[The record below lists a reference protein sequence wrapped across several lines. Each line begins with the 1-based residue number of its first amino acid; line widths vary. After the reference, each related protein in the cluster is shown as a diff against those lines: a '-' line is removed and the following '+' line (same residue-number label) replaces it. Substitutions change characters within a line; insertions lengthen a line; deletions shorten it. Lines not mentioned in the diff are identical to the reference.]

1 MSRKVALWIVAGV
14 VGTLVV
20 LTIVAAAGSRTER
33 LRKLVVATLE
43 DRLDSNVELD
53 SFSVDLFPAVTV
65 HGAGLR
71 IRLRQITDPSIPPL
85 IAIDSFTV
93 HCGIIDLLRR
103 PRRFKHVSL
112 EKLVINIPPGGIK
125 GERRDDDQP
134 NSRREAS
141 TAPPSAGAP
150 PAPPPP
156 SNRGRKDSRTESPIV
171 VDELIADGALLRII
185 PRRADK
191 EPKEFAIQ
199 ALTMRTLG
207 IGEQMPFKATLTNPI
222 PKGLIE
228 TNGTFGPWQKEDPG
242 ATPLGGKYS
251 FQKAD
256 LGTIKGIGGILNST
270 GTFDGELG
278 RIGVKGTTQTPD
290 FHVDTSKQPV
300 ALETTFEAVVDGT
313 NGDTFLTGVTAKF
326 LQTTVFAKGA
336 VTGTKGVKGRTTS
349 LDVAIKD
356 GRIEDLLRLAVKGE
370 KPLMVGRVALH
381 TGFKL
386 PPGERDVMEKLM
398 LDGAFDVGA
407 AQFTNPG
414 VQDKLSGMSQRARGL
429 DPNQKDGDVVSD
441 LSGTFKLRN
450 GSLSFTDLAFAL
462 PGAKV
467 QLHGSFGLRSEAIDF
482 AGTLRMD
489 ATISEAAGG
498 GVKGFFLKAIDPLF
512 KKKGAGALIPIRVG
526 GTKDKPEFG
535 LDVGRVFKS
544 K

>member
-1 MSRKVALWIVAGV
+1 MSRKVALWIVVAV
-14 VGTLVV
+14 VGTLLV
-20 LTIVAAAGSRTER
+20 LTILAAAGSRTEP

-43 DRLDSNVELD
+43 ERLDSNVELD

-65 HGAGLR
+65 RGAGLK
-71 IRLRQITDPSIPPL
+71 IRLRRVTDPNIAPL
-85 IAIDSFTV
+85 IVIDNFTV
-93 HCGIIDLLRR
+93 HCGIVDLLRR
-103 PRRFKHVSL
+103 PRRFKHVTL
-112 EKLVINIPPGGIK
+112 EKLVVNIPPGGLK
-125 GERRDDDQP
+125 GARRDDDP
-134 NSRREAS
+134 SGPRREAP
-141 TAPPSAGAP
+141 AAPSAGAP
-150 PAPPPP
+150 PPPPPP
-156 SNRGRKDSRTESPIV
+156 SNPGGSDSRTESPIL

-191 EPKEFAIQ
+191 QPKEFAIQ
-199 ALTMRTLG
+199 ALTMHTLG
-207 IGEQMPFKATLTNPI
+207 IGEQMPFKATLTNPL

-228 TNGTFGPWQKEDPG
+228 TKGTFGPWQTEDPG
-242 ATPLGGKYS
+242 STPLGGEYS

-256 LGTIKGIGGILNST
+256 LDTIKGIGGILNST
-270 GTFDGELG
+270 GIFDGELG

-290 FHVDTSKQPV
+290 FHLDISRQPV
-300 ALETTFEAVVDGT
+300 ALDTTFEAVVDGT
-313 NGDTFLTGVTAKF
+313 NGNTFLTGVTAKF

-336 VTGTKGVKGRTTS
+336 VTGTKGVKGRTTA

-356 GRIEDLLRLAVKGE
+356 GRIEDLLRLAVKGD
-370 KPLMVGRVALH
+370 KPLMVGRVGLH
-381 TGFKL
+381 TLFKL

-414 VQDKLSGMSQRARGL
+414 VQEKLSGMSQRARGL
-429 DPNQKDGDVVSD
+429 DPAEKDGNVVSG
-441 LSGTFKLRN
+441 LSGTFKLRD

-462 PGAKV
+462 PGATV
-467 QLHGSFGLRSEAIDF
+467 QLHGSYGLRSEALDF

-512 KKKGAGALIPIRVG
+512 KKKGAGALIPIKIG
-526 GTKDKPEFG
+526 GTKDKPAFG
-535 LDVGRVFKS
+535 LDVGRVFNS

>member
-1 MSRKVALWIVAGV
+1 MSRKVALWIVVAV
-14 VGTLVV
+14 VGTLLV
-20 LTIVAAAGSRTER
+20 LTILAAAGSRTEP

-65 HGAGLR
+65 RGAGLK
-71 IRLRQITDPSIPPL
+71 IRLRRVTDPSIAPL
-85 IAIDSFTV
+85 IVIDSFTV
-93 HCGIIDLLRR
+93 HCGILDLVRR
-103 PRRFKHVSL
+103 PRRFKHVAL
-112 EKLVINIPPGGIK
+112 DKLVVNIPPGGLK
-125 GERRDDDQP
+125 GARNDDARSEP
-134 NSRREAS
+134 RREGS

-150 PAPPPP
+150 PTPRPP
-156 SNRGRKDSRTESPIV
+156 SDPNRKDTSAESPIV

-191 EPKEFAIQ
+191 QPKEFAIQ
-199 ALTMRTLG
+199 ALTMHTLG
-207 IGEQMPFKATLTNPI
+207 VGEKMPFKATLTNPL

-228 TNGTFGPWQKEDPG
+228 ANGTFGPWQKEDPG
-242 ATPLGGKYS
+242 TTPLGGEYS

-290 FHVDTSKQPV
+290 FHLDISRQPV
-300 ALETTFEAVVDGT
+300 ALDTTFEAVVDGT

-336 VTGTKGVKGRTTS
+336 VTGTKGVKGRTTA

-356 GRIEDLLRLAVKGE
+356 GRIEDLLRLAVKGD
-370 KPLMVGRVALH
+370 KPLMIGRVGLH

-407 AQFTNPG
+407 AHFTNPG
-414 VQDKLSGMSQRARGL
+414 VQEKLSGMSQRARGL
-429 DPNQKDGDVVSD
+429 DPAEKDGDVVSG
-441 LSGTFKLRN
+441 LSGTFKLKD

-467 QLHGSFGLRSEAIDF
+467 QLQGSYGLRSEAIDF

-512 KKKGAGALIPIRVG
+512 KKKAPAP
-526 GTKDKPEFG
+526 
-535 LDVGRVFKS
+535 
-544 K
+544 